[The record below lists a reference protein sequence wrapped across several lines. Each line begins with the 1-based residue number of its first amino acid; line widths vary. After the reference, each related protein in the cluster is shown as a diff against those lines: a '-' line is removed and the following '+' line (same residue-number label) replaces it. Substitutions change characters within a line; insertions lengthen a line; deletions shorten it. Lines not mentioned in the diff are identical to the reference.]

1 MSGESQPLNFI
12 ILISQV
18 EARSVKSA
26 PVTIE
31 YPDPPPPPL
40 AGNQT
45 IYFEVDMRIIML
57 LGGGLL
63 LVSICG

>member
-45 IYFEVDMRIIML
+45 IYVDMRIIMML
-57 LGGGLL
+57 VGGLL